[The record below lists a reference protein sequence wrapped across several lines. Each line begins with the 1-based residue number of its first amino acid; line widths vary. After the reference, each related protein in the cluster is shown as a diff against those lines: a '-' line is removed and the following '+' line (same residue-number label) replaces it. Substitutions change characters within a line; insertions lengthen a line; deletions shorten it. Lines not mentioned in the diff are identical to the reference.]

1 MRIGELARLAEVSPK
16 AIRRYESLGLVAPTR
31 HANGYRE
38 YDDDTIRLV
47 REIRS
52 LNRLGIPVEETR
64 PFLDCLVA
72 GSEHGDDCPES
83 LAEYHRAIDD
93 LTTQI
98 DILTARRDGLVQRLH
113 EASYR
118 RGFAT
123 PALEVDDLM
132 HLQTGL
138 PVPIDDGATDHL
150 PGLPMPALPL
160 DDSSGARIDLA
171 ALGPGRTVIYLY
183 PLTGRPDTDTP
194 TGWNDIPGARGC
206 TPQACGF
213 RDHHADLRA
222 AGVDRLFGL
231 SSQRSEY
238 QHEVVTRLRLP
249 FAMLSDPNFSLAQA
263 LSLPTFHFEGVR
275 LYKRLTLVIHNGV
288 IEHVFYPIFPPDRHA
303 AEVLRW
309 LHDKESR
316 P

>member
-16 AIRRYESLGLVAPTR
+16 AIRRYEALGLVAPTR
-31 HANGYRE
+31 RANGYRE

-47 REIRS
+47 REIRV

-93 LTTQI
+93 LTAQI
-98 DILTARRDGLVQRLH
+98 EALTTRRDGLIQRLR
-113 EASYR
+113 EAAYR
-118 RGFAT
+118 RS
-123 PALEVDDLM
+123 EVVPGMDDLM
-132 HLQTGL
+132 TL
-138 PVPIDDGATDHL
+138 PADLVAPIDDGAAAHL
-150 PGLPMPALPL
+150 PGTRVPAMQI
-160 DDSSGARIDLA
+160 DDSDGERIDLA

-183 PLTGRPDTDTP
+183 PLTGRPDADIP
-194 TGWNDIPGARGC
+194 AGWNDIPGARGC

-213 RDHHADLRA
+213 RDHYTELRA

-231 SSQRSEY
+231 SSQTTRY

-249 FAMLSDPNFSLAQA
+249 FTMLSDPDFRLAGA
-263 LSLPTFHFEGVR
+263 LSLPTFDFDGTR
-275 LYKRLTLVIHNGV
+275 LYKRLTLVIRDGV
-288 IEHVFYPIFPPDRHA
+288 IEHVFYPVFPPDRHA
-303 AEVLRW
+303 AELLRW
-309 LHDKESR
+309 LHHEES
-316 P
+316 